1 VFVKVFMDGCD
12 LSNLKNLDL
21 TYPQMSYFTRE
32 QGIGNSSTGTSSY
45 EHMPLKGKRLKALY
59 VNNMFI
65 HTRVWARMGVMNQR
79 QLDGSPLIDTRI
91 EAKCGNKKALASGLK
106 SR

>member
-1 VFVKVFMDGCD
+1 MDGCD

-45 EHMPLKGKRLKALY
+45 ERAHALKREEIESALCEQY
-59 VNNMFI
+59 VYSYQSMGEDGRYESTAVGRVATHR
-65 HTRVWARMGVMNQR
+65 HTH
-79 QLDGSPLIDTRI
+79 
-91 EAKCGNKKALASGLK
+91 
-106 SR
+106 